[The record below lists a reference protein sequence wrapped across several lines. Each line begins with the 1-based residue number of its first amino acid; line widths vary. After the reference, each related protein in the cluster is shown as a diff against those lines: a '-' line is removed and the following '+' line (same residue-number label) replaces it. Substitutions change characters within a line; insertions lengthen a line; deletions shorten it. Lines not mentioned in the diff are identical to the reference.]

1 MWGRAR
7 SCVTPIPV
15 IRLVGI
21 SDMISI
27 SCMIERVKSAGK
39 YRYRSYQA
47 LAFDMPAGGSIR
59 RVGYPPI
66 GIASGPAEWARAR
79 LLD

>member
-1 MWGRAR
+1 
-7 SCVTPIPV
+7 
-15 IRLVGI
+15 
-21 SDMISI
+21 
-27 SCMIERVKSAGK
+27 MIERVKSAGK